1 MFWCIK
7 EKEKQA
13 LILGSRTVNGGPQAS
28 LWNILQI
35 DLLYVKNYIEKK
47 LKVKGCFSHKISINQ
62 KRDLYHIHA
71 YSNTMDPALKYS
83 ARVVKTSWFM
93 LRKWKMLFFNLWGFL
108 VKMCCYRKKY
118 IYIISLQKTHD

>member
-1 MFWCIK
+1 MHK

-35 DLLYVKNYIEKK
+35 GLALLKK
-47 LKVKGCFSHKISINQ
+47 LIWKKSSKQ
-62 KRDLYHIHA
+62 KDVSLIKYLLNKREIYYLDEF
-71 YSNTMDPALKYS
+71 NTMDPALKYS

-93 LRKWKMLFFNLWGFL
+93 LRKCYFLICGGYL
-108 VKMCCYRKKY
+108 VKMCCYRTNNNKR
-118 IYIISLQKTHD
+118 LHPT